1 MPSLENQIYEKNL
14 KADWSKSFKCAGFY
28 GTYINDRLVYVGK
41 SKNILRRMAQHWAD
55 ITVPQGKE
63 HKYQVLAEAKNK
75 GHKIRFLRLYEAKSS
90 SEQELI
96 EELGSKEGQ
105 YIRAKLPPLNTQ
117 IPCEDDWRSYTTNNS
132 ASTVSL
138 YDILTSG

>member
-1 MPSLENQIYEKNL
+1 
-14 KADWSKSFKCAGFY
+14 
-28 GTYINDRLVYVGK
+28 
-41 SKNILRRMAQHWAD
+41 MAQHWAD

-63 HKYQVLAEAKNK
+63 HKYQVLAEAKDK
-75 GHKIRFLRLYEAKSS
+75 GHKIRFLRLYKANSS
-90 SEQELI
+90 LGQELI

-105 YIRAKLPPLNTQ
+105 YIRANLPPLNTQ
-117 IPCEDDWRSYTTNNS
+117 IPNEDDWHSYTTNNS

>member
-1 MPSLENQIYEKNL
+1 
-14 KADWSKSFKCAGFY
+14 
-28 GTYINDRLVYVGK
+28 
-41 SKNILRRMAQHWAD
+41 MAQHWAD

-63 HKYQVLAEAKNK
+63 HKYQVLAEAKNR

-117 IPCEDDWRSYTTNNS
+117 IPREDDWRSYTINKS
-132 ASTVSL
+132 ASTITL
-138 YDILTSG
+138 NDIIKLKEYKF

>member
-1 MPSLENQIYEKNL
+1 
-14 KADWSKSFKCAGFY
+14 
-28 GTYINDRLVYVGK
+28 
-41 SKNILRRMAQHWAD
+41 MAQHWAD
-55 ITVPQGKE
+55 ITVPHGKE

-105 YIRAKLPPLNTQ
+105 YIRAYLPPLNTQ

-138 YDILTSG
+138 YDILTNG

>member
-1 MPSLENQIYEKNL
+1 
-14 KADWSKSFKCAGFY
+14 
-28 GTYINDRLVYVGK
+28 
-41 SKNILRRMAQHWAD
+41 MAQHWAD

-63 HKYQVLAEAKNK
+63 HKYQVLAEAKDR

-117 IPCEDDWRSYTTNNS
+117 IPCEDDWRSYTINKS
-132 ASTVSL
+132 ASTITL
-138 YDILTSG
+138 NDIIKLKEYKF